1 MFQVRDNICLN
12 QVKEN
17 RNEEDKAHLKDIL
30 KIELAALKDPA
41 NEREMLR
48 MILKFLV
55 QMIGWMEKTFTV
67 EIKEQLAPFKR
78 R

>member
-17 RNEEDKAHLKDIL
+17 RNEEDKTHLKDIL

-48 MILKFLV
+48 MTEVSGTDDWVDGKDIYC
-55 QMIGWMEKTFTV
+55 GN
-67 EIKEQLAPFKR
+67 
-78 R
+78 